1 LWRSDWRIEWRAL
14 KERPN
19 FVVEASEDEQ
29 ESRALNA
36 ETLSSLRKDLRKTEK
51 ENSLR
56 PEYGYVE

>member
-1 LWRSDWRIEWRAL
+1 
-14 KERPN
+14 
-19 FVVEASEDEQ
+19 VVEASEDEQ